1 MRASVCAN
9 NVFPEPVGPISI
21 FRELDVVVLGL
32 MVESLVVIVDRDGEH
47 LFGVILT
54 DHVVVENFAYL
65 IGGRHAVA
73 RLHQRG
79 FILLADNV
87 HAKFDAL
94 LADKHGRAGD
104 ELAHLVLALAA
115 ERAVERILGI
125 ASADLA
131 HLSNADQIQVITAVT
146 PQAIAGFFPTCWDG
160 EPKESSSLQILCRAA
175 AGALA
180 REARGVRHS
189 RAGERGQTGAA
200 RGAEVGSPESLA

>member
-1 MRASVCAN
+1 
-9 NVFPEPVGPISI
+9 
-21 FRELDVVVLGL
+21 

-115 ERAVERILGI
+115 KRAVERILGI

-146 PQAIAGFFPTCWDG
+146 PQAKHRLTHDREGQPRPGAKGG
-160 EPKESSSLQILCRAA
+160 SASASSIIE
-175 AGALA
+175 
-180 REARGVRHS
+180 EAS
-189 RAGERGQTGAA
+189 EN
-200 RGAEVGSPESLA
+200 P